1 MFAGARSRYVR
12 YAAVVAMALSVT
24 AITLDTAD
32 ARRAS
37 GGFGSRGT
45 RTFQSPSATPT
56 APSPAAPINR
66 TMTQPNAQ
74 TPNAAQ
80 PQMQPNAQRGG
91 MFGGFGRSMLGGLLV
106 GGLFGALL
114 GSGFGGG
121 FGFLGMLLQIALIGG
136 AIMLAMRF
144 FANRRQQSGHAP
156 AGAPRTAYEGPKPD
170 AQSFRMPSISSLSG
184 SGSSQPKAPVSNVE
198 VAIRPEDLDQFEKLL
213 SEVQGAYSAEDYP
226 TLRKLTTP
234 EAMSYLAEE
243 LGENAT
249 KGVRNSVS
257 DVRLLQGDI
266 SESWREGET
275 EYATLAM
282 RYESID
288 TTVDRNTGKLLSSSA
303 GKSEATEIWTF
314 VRTPG
319 VEWKLSAI
327 QATDL
332 AA

>member
-12 YAAVVAMALSVT
+12 YAAILAMALSVT
-24 AITLDTAD
+24 AITLDSAD

-45 RTFQSPSATPT
+45 RTFQTPSATPT

-66 TMTQPNAQ
+66 TMTQPGAQ

-80 PQMQPNAQRGG
+80 PQMQPNAPRGG

-144 FANRRQQSGHAP
+144 FAARRQQSGHAP
-156 AGAPRTAYEGPKPD
+156 AGAPRAAYEGPKPD
-170 AQSFRMPSISSLSG
+170 TQSFRMPSIGSL

-198 VAIRPEDLDQFEKLL
+198 IAIRPEDLDQFERLL
-213 SEVQGAYSAEDYP
+213 SDVQGAYSAEDYA

-249 KGVRNSVS
+249 NGVRNSVS
-257 DVRLLQGDI
+257 DVKLLQGDI
-266 SESWREGET
+266 AESWREGET

-288 TTVDRNTGKLLSSSA
+288 TTVDRNTGKALSTST

-314 VRTPG
+314 VRKPG

-327 QATDL
+327 QSTEL